1 MSTFFR
7 SLFSY
12 KSIEDKF
19 RFLIDSISC
28 NNEISFNDCLM
39 STCCIC
45 GTWGGRNPLF
55 KFAHQLFSSSSGVKG
70 TIGLSISAQPAF
82 KIFSLNKAVFT
93 ISITFLSSKV
103 CVLFHILID
112 TERKPYSDKQE
123 HILFGNMSRL
133 EAPAS
138 LPSLPAELDFE

>member
-1 MSTFFR
+1 M
-7 SLFSY
+7 
-12 KSIEDKF
+12 
-19 RFLIDSISC
+19 
-28 NNEISFNDCLM
+28 
-39 STCCIC
+39 
-45 GTWGGRNPLF
+45 
-55 KFAHQLFSSSSGVKG
+55 KG

-138 LPSLPAELDFE
+138 LPSLPAELDFFE